1 MGRNWTFQQRRVAQ
15 LGRSPRVSVLR
26 DNIHVLEGLKDAHL
40 FILTMSGIPG
50 FAQVVI
56 LNSAFTFLQFTF
68 YYFKNVMSWLF
79 MISYL

>member
-1 MGRNWTFQQRRVAQ
+1 M
-15 LGRSPRVSVLR
+15 
-26 DNIHVLEGLKDAHL
+26 HVPKGFKDARL

-50 FAQVVI
+50 FAQVAI
-56 LNSAFTFLQFTF
+56 LNSAFTFLKFTF